1 VVGVDGS
8 DPSYSAL
15 HWAVHAAAL
24 RLAELDVVN
33 AYDYGQVILPMGL
46 APPGVDQEVLE
57 KASRSLLE
65 KMAGSAMYGTGP
77 RPRSV
82 ELMPVHTS
90 ATRALLGAAIG
101 ADLLVVGSRGRGGV
115 RGLLLG
121 SVSQQCVHHAACPVV
136 VVRTRT
142 EEV

>member
-1 VVGVDGS
+1 
-8 DPSYSAL
+8 
-15 HWAVHAAAL
+15 VHAAAL